1 MPTMAKTKSE
11 LPANSD
17 VLASAGLSSK
27 TITGASVYRH
37 GSVCVVELT
46 FSGGSSFI
54 KVKGLEIEV
63 GGTNEWGT
71 GTIRA

>member
-1 MPTMAKTKSE
+1 MSKTKTDLST
-11 LPANSD
+11 NSD
-17 VLASAGLSSK
+17 VLAAAGLSSK
-27 TITGASVYRH
+27 TITGAATYRH

-54 KVKGLEIEV
+54 KFKGLQIEV

-71 GTIRA
+71 GTIQP